1 MRFIN
6 NFLNRKQNMYDFT
19 LCVIAC
25 AKKEKYAAR
34 LNEFI
39 SIYGYKLKNKNLK
52 VKFVYLAED
61 EPRPSFLNKN
71 DVWYNCLDVPMSMR
85 FLKYIKDCENDSTWV
100 MQVDDDSSTD
110 IDSTF
115 KMLNESYNADDAI
128 MLMGGRNTDL
138 ESSQQRILRS
148 MKIDNFFFESSDINK
163 FEQIPYFTHAWEP
176 TIVSKDT
183 IKRIKNWSRLEEYF
197 KLCENDKPVFTD
209 QPIYVVA
216 RIAKIATV
224 EAPFLCPFDFASMYS
239 GINKK
244 GRYSHIHYITE
255 KWKYFTVFKKAL
267 KDNLVFNTGEEAQ
280 KYLSSGSTVSLDP
293 LETISGNTWKFLGNG
308 KLYGLMRFN
317 QDGTIA
323 IYSNDN
329 ERYWDLENGS
339 IRLLNKDKKPTS
351 ILHKINEDKF
361 EGKFLSD
368 NSIIHKLTRN

>member
-1 MRFIN
+1 
-6 NFLNRKQNMYDFT
+6 MYDFT

-34 LNEFI
+34 LKEFI
-39 SIYGYKLKNKNLK
+39 SIYGYVLKDKNIK

-115 KMLNESYNADDAI
+115 KMLNESYNSDDAI

-138 ESSQQRILRS
+138 ESAQQRILRS
-148 MKIDNFFFESSDINK
+148 MKIDNFFFESSDIKK
-163 FEQIPYFTHAWEP
+163 FEQIPYFVHAWEP
-176 TIVSKDT
+176 TIVSKAT
-183 IKRIKNWSRLEEYF
+183 IKRIKNWNRLEEYF
-197 KLCENDKPVFTD
+197 KLCRGNRPIFGD
-209 QPIYVVA
+209 QTPYVVA
-216 RIAKIATV
+216 RLAKIPIV
-224 EAPFLCPFDFASMYS
+224 ECYFLCPFQFASLYS

-244 GRYSHIHYITE
+244 GRYSHIHYINE
-255 KWKYFTVFKKAL
+255 KWNYFTVFKKAL
-267 KDNLVFNTGEEAQ
+267 KENLIFNTEEETQ
-280 KYLSSGSTVSLDP
+280 KYLFSGSTVSINSS
-293 LETISGNTWKFLGNG
+293 EKISGNTWKFLGNG
-308 KLYGLMRFN
+308 KLYGLMRLN
-317 QDGTIA
+317 KDGTIA

-329 ERYWDLENGS
+329 ERYWDLENGN

-351 ILHKINEDKF
+351 ILYKINEDKF
-361 EGKFLSD
+361 EGIFLS
-368 NSIIHKLTRN
+368 NNNIIHKLTRN